1 MHRHFE
7 IVCIFA
13 NKRSFVSAK
22 HTFYPLVISDIRRET
37 TDCVSIAFDLSSGAA
52 RSPEVFSFIQGQH
65 LTLRTWLDGQEVR
78 RAYSICSSPLE
89 GELRVAIKKVPG
101 GVFSS
106 FANEQLSVG
115 DTLEVMPPDGR
126 FYTEL
131 DPQQGRNYVAFAAG
145 SGITPIMSIL
155 KTVLATE
162 RRSSFTLFYGNKTT
176 DSIIFHEQLE
186 ALKNQYLGR
195 LSLHFVLSREHLDS
209 PLFTGRLDG
218 AKCEAYSRLL
228 FDPAAVEAYFLCGP
242 EEMVQEIRDCLLS
255 KGVDRSRVHLELFG
269 AGAALAAARRRR
281 EEGVSAEVLTTVELT
296 LDGKTIQFSLNSRRE
311 TLLDAALRHGAE
323 LPYACKGGV
332 CCTCRAKLEAGEVE
346 MDVNYALEPEEVAE
360 GFILTCQAHPRTER
374 VVVNFD
380 V

>member
-1 MHRHFE
+1 M
-7 IVCIFA
+7 
-13 NKRSFVSAK
+13 SAK

-37 TDCVSIAFDLSSGAA
+37 ADCVSIAFDLSSGAVP
-52 RSPEVFSFIQGQH
+52 SSEVFSFVQGQH
-65 LTLRTWLDGQEVR
+65 LTLRTRLDGQEVR
-78 RAYSICSSPLE
+78 RAYSICSSPLD
-89 GELRVAIKKVPG
+89 GELRVAIKRVPG
-101 GVFSS
+101 GLFSS
-106 FANEQLSVG
+106 FANEQLAVG
-115 DTLEVMPPDGR
+115 DTLEVMPPEGR

-131 DPQQGRNYVAFAAG
+131 DPQQHRNYVAFVAG
-145 SGITPIMSIL
+145 SGITPVMSIL

-162 RRSSFTLFYGNKTT
+162 PHSHFTLFYGNKTT

-186 ALKNQYLGR
+186 ALKNQYLCRRCGDHGLLR
-195 LSLHFVLSREHLDS
+195 ALPARRSSE
-209 PLFTGRLDG
+209 PRLDG
-218 AKCEAYSRLL
+218 AKCEAYSRWL
-228 FDPAAVEAYFLCGP
+228 FDPAVVDAYFLCGP
-242 EEMVQEIRDCLLS
+242 EEMIQEIRDCLLA
-255 KGVDRSRVHLELFG
+255 KGVDRSRIHLELFA

-281 EEGVSAEVLTTVELT
+281 EEDVSAEVLTTVELT

-332 CCTCRAKLEAGEVE
+332 CCTCRAKLEVGEVE
-346 MDVNYALEPEEVAE
+346 MDVNYALEPEEVAA

>member
-1 MHRHFE
+1 M
-7 IVCIFA
+7 
-13 NKRSFVSAK
+13 SAK
-22 HTFYPLVISDIRRET
+22 HTFYPLVVSDVRRET
-37 TDCVSIAFDLSSGAA
+37 ADCVSIAFDLSSGNT
-52 RSPEVFSFIQGQH
+52 SLSEVFSFIQGQH
-65 LTLRTWLDGQEVR
+65 LTLRTQLEGQEVR
-78 RAYSICSSPLE
+78 RAYSICSSPLD

-101 GVFSS
+101 GLFSS
-106 FANEQLSVG
+106 FANEQLVVG
-115 DTLEVMPPDGR
+115 DTLEVMPADGR

-131 DPQQGRNYVAFAAG
+131 DPQLRRNYVAFAAG

-162 RRSSFTLFYGNKTT
+162 PHSSFTLFYGNKTT

-228 FDPAAVEAYFLCGP
+228 FDPATIDAYFLCGP
-242 EEMVQEIRDCLLS
+242 EEMVREIRDCLS
-255 KGVDRSRVHLELFG
+255 AKGVDRSRIHLELFG

-281 EEGVSAEVLTTVELT
+281 EQETSAEVLTTVELT

>member
-1 MHRHFE
+1 M
-7 IVCIFA
+7 
-13 NKRSFVSAK
+13 SAK

-37 TDCVSIAFDLSSGAA
+37 ADCVSIAFDLSSGAVP
-52 RSPEVFSFIQGQH
+52 SSGVFSFVQGQH
-65 LTLRTWLDGQEVR
+65 LTLRTRLDGQEVR
-78 RAYSICSSPLE
+78 RAYSICSSPLD
-89 GELRVAIKKVPG
+89 GELRVAIKRVPG
-101 GVFSS
+101 GLFSS
-106 FANEQLSVG
+106 FANEQLAVG
-115 DTLEVMPPDGR
+115 DTLEVMPPEGR

-131 DPQQGRNYVAFAAG
+131 DPQLHRNYVAFAAG
-145 SGITPIMSIL
+145 SGITPVMSIL

-162 RRSSFTLFYGNKTT
+162 PHSHFTLFYGNKTT

-218 AKCEAYSRLL
+218 AKCEAYSRWL
-228 FDPAAVEAYFLCGP
+228 FDPAVVDAYFLCGP
-242 EEMVQEIRDCLLS
+242 EEMIQEIRDCLLA
-255 KGVDRSRVHLELFG
+255 KGVDRSRIHLELFA

-281 EEGVSAEVLTTVELT
+281 EEDVSAAVLTTVELT

-346 MDVNYALEPEEVAE
+346 MDVNYALEPEEVAA